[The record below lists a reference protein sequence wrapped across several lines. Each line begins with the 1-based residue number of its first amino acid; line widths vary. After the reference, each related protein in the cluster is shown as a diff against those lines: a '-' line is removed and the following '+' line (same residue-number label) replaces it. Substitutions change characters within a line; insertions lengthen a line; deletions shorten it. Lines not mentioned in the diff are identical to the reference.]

1 MVVDMSPRV
10 HRNNRHH
17 HSILTTQMPN
27 HVWVVQL
34 EMWDYGRQYHCA
46 LCCGMVLL
54 RDVLLGLNNILL
66 ACIVV
71 RVGDMGGV
79 LACCSNQ
86 GT

>member
-1 MVVDMSPRV
+1 
-10 HRNNRHH
+10 
-17 HSILTTQMPN
+17 
-27 HVWVVQL
+27 
-34 EMWDYGRQYHCA
+34 
-46 LCCGMVLL
+46 MVLL

-79 LACCSNQ
+79 LAYCSNQ